1 MTVIVKTKFRQ
12 EIHGLQIPSNPGNLV
27 KRYRLRTKSSGLSLL
42 IPLTFFATL
51 KVQTLLFKSS
61 TLKGPGTSRRFKAF
75 VFEFSVEV
83 VVFEDFC
90 KHTLIQFH
98 HLTCKKGNI
107 NITTNE
113 NLKKDLAFV
122 SFSEG

>member
-27 KRYRLRTKSSGLSLL
+27 KRYRLRTKSSKLSLL

-51 KVQTLLFKSS
+51 KVQTVLVNSP
-61 TLKGPGTSRRFKAF
+61 TLKGPGTSRRFKSF

-83 VVFEDFC
+83 VVMEDFC
-90 KHTLIQFH
+90 KHTLFQFH
-98 HLTCKKGNI
+98 HLT
-107 NITTNE
+107 
-113 NLKKDLAFV
+113 
-122 SFSEG
+122 

>member
-27 KRYRLRTKSSGLSLL
+27 KRYRLRTKSSKLSLL

-83 VVFEDFC
+83 VVMEDFC
-90 KHTLIQFH
+90 KHTLFQFH
-98 HLTCKKGNI
+98 DLTFKKKVTYI
-107 NITTNE
+107 
-113 NLKKDLAFV
+113 
-122 SFSEG
+122 

>member
-27 KRYRLRTKSSGLSLL
+27 KRYRLRTKSSKLSLL

-83 VVFEDFC
+83 VVMEDFC
-90 KHTLIQFH
+90 KHTLFQFH
-98 HLTCKKGNI
+98 HLTCKQRKHIYND
-107 NITTNE
+107 
-113 NLKKDLAFV
+113 K
-122 SFSEG
+122 